1 MSHLVLP
8 VIVGLTEGMIL
19 VLVAA
24 GLTMTFG
31 TMRILNMAHG
41 GFFMLGAY
49 LLYAFTAR
57 WLTSFVGFIAGLVLA
72 TAGSIVIGLILE
84 RIFYRRFYGKEGLSS
99 LLGTFALM
107 LAFAGAVEVVWG
119 SDPRSVY
126 LPGAL
131 LSGSTPVLGVPVPK
145 YDIALILLTIVLLIV
160 LGFILYRSPIG
171 RAARAVAMDRQMAA
185 ALGLNVTRIFQL
197 TFLIGSGLAAIA
209 GALLA
214 PQIQLESDLG
224 ANYVILAFALV
235 LIGGLGSVV
244 GTVIA
249 GIALGLIDAF
259 VSTYASQFGGYD
271 IYLLLLVVLL
281 IRPNGLFGSASEV
294 HL

>member
-1 MSHLVLP
+1 MSYLVLP
-8 VIVGLTEGMIL
+8 VIVGLSEGMIL

-41 GFFMLGAY
+41 GFFMLGGY
-49 LLYAFTAR
+49 FLYAFTAR
-57 WLTSFVGFIAGLVLA
+57 WLTSFPGFIVGLVLA
-72 TAGSIVIGLILE
+72 TAATMLVALILE
-84 RIFYRRFYGKEGLSS
+84 RIFYRRFYGREGLSS

-107 LAFAGAVEVVWG
+107 LAFAGAVEVIWG
-119 SDPRSVY
+119 NDPHSVN

-131 LSGSTPVLGVPVPK
+131 LSGSTSILGVAVPK
-145 YDIALILLTIVLLIV
+145 YDIGLILLTLVLLTA
-160 LGFILYRSPIG
+160 LALILYRSPIG

-185 ALGLNVTRIFQL
+185 ALGLNVTRIFQV

-244 GTVIA
+244 GTLIA
-249 GIALGLIDAF
+249 GLAVGLIDAF
-259 VSTYASQFGGYD
+259 VATYASQFGGYD
-271 IYLLLLVVLL
+271 IYLMLLIALLV
-281 IRPNGLFGSASEV
+281 RPNGLFGSASEV
-294 HL
+294 RL